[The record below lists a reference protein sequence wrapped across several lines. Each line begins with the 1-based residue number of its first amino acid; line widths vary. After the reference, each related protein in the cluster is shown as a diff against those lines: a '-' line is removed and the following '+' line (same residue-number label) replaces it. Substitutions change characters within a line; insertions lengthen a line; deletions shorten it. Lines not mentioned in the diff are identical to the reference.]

1 MHLPSLVQLQAAVM
15 DFRGGIAAWRLGGLM
30 AWQDIKKRYRRST
43 LGPIWLT
50 VSSAVQMLTISF
62 LSTFLFNSSFQR
74 SLPFVCAGML
84 FLGMISQMINDS
96 TTLFLSTS
104 SYLIQIKR
112 PLALFLIQTIWH
124 NMIVL
129 AHNSVI
135 YIVIAIIL
143 VVIPGWSMLAWP
155 LGFVLNLIC
164 LSWMMLFLA
173 VVSVRYRD
181 IPVIVQNILGIV
193 FWFTPLMYF
202 PEQLGSNQ
210 YIVEYNPLTHM
221 IALLRAP
228 LIGSAPTIENWLVT
242 LSVAVFG
249 WIGTFLFFARFR
261 ARVVYWL

>member
-1 MHLPSLVQLQAAVM
+1 MHLPSVAQVEAAVM
-15 DFRGGIAAWRLGGLM
+15 DLRGGIGAWRLGHLM
-30 AWQDIKKRYRRST
+30 ASQDIKKRYRRST

-50 VSSAVQMLTISF
+50 LSSAIQILTISF
-62 LSTFLFNSSFQR
+62 LSSFLFNSSLQR

-84 FLGMISQMINDS
+84 FWGMISQMINDG
-96 TTLFLSTS
+96 TNLFLSTS

-112 PLALFLIQTIWH
+112 PLSLFVIQAIWR

-129 AHNSVI
+129 GHNSVI

-143 VVIPGWSMLAWP
+143 VVIPGPAILIWP
-155 LGFVLNLIC
+155 LGFILDLLC

-181 IPVIVQNILGIV
+181 VPVMIQNILGIV

-202 PEQLGSNQ
+202 PEQLGQKQ

-228 LIGSAPTIENWLVT
+228 LIGSFPTVENWLVA
-242 LSVAVFG
+242 LCVAVLG
-249 WIGTFLFFARFR
+249 WIATFLFFARFR

>member
-1 MHLPSLVQLQAAVM
+1 MHLPSLAQVEAAVM
-15 DFRGGIAAWRLGGLM
+15 DLRGGIGAWRLGHLM
-30 AWQDIKKRYRRST
+30 ASQDIKKRYRRST

-50 VSSAVQMLTISF
+50 LSSAVQILTISF
-62 LSTFLFNSSFQR
+62 LSSFLFNLSLRR

-84 FLGMISQMINDS
+84 FWGMISQMINDGAN
-96 TTLFLSTS
+96 LFLSTS

-112 PLALFLIQTIWH
+112 PLTLFVIQAIWR

-135 YIVIAIIL
+135 YIVVAIIL
-143 VVIPGWSMLAWP
+143 VVIPGPAILIWP
-155 LGFVLNLIC
+155 LGFVLDLLC
-164 LSWMMLFLA
+164 LSWMMLFIA
-173 VVSVRYRD
+173 IVSVRYRD
-181 IPVIVQNILGIV
+181 VPVMIQNILGIV

-202 PEQLGSNQ
+202 PEQLGSKQ

-228 LIGSAPTIENWLVT
+228 LIGGVPTVDNWLVV
-242 LSVAVFG
+242 LSVGVLG
-249 WIGTFLFFARFR
+249 WIATFLFFARFR